1 MIDVRNID
9 DVKADL
15 KNFTTGR
22 DIAMRDLPSILGPY
36 EKIIGITRSQYDKL
50 KSDGLFA
57 FIDNRIIFTDSK
69 KNLFKEWS
77 YNDII
82 KFEGKKGFLFSDFI
96 FTFEDETFKVIIYQF
111 KKIYPEIIKYISPEK
126 IYDKKSEPR
135 LSKKEQKYNK
145 LIEQIPESIR
155 TEIIAY
161 PMDKWRACIKELEVL
176 PDILLTDEAMID
188 FSYVDKTEHRKN
200 EDSDTG
206 MIIVT
211 NKRVIY
217 LNIEKYFRSEIMAF
231 YFDQLKA
238 VTCTDY
244 SLIIQVANSKIEFR
258 NIDTPLKFM
267 NLINER
273 MRKKAT
279 TSTNDFMSE
288 LLKLADL
295 KREGL
300 LTDEEFTLAKKKL
313 LQ

>member
-1 MIDVRNID
+1 MRNID
-9 DVKADL
+9 DVKVDL
-15 KNFTTGR
+15 KNFSIGR
-22 DIAMRDLPSILGPY
+22 DIAMRDLPSILRPY

-57 FIDNRIIFTDSK
+57 FTNNRIIFTDSK

-77 YNDII
+77 YNNII

-96 FTFEDETFKVIIYQF
+96 FTFEDETLKVVIYQF

-155 TEIIAY
+155 AEIITY
-161 PMDKWRACIKELEVL
+161 PMDKWRPCIKELEVL
-176 PDILLTDEAMID
+176 PDILLADETMID

-200 EDSDTG
+200 EDGDTG
-206 MIIVT
+206 MIVVT

-244 SLIIQVANSKIEFR
+244 SLIIQVANSKIEYR
-258 NIDTPLKFM
+258 YIDTPLNFM

-273 MRKKAT
+273 MRLAQNIS
-279 TSTNDFMSE
+279 TSDFTNE
-288 LLKLADL
+288 LLKLANL
-295 KREGL
+295 KKEGL
-300 LTDEEFTLAKKKL
+300 LTDEEFNFAKKKL
-313 LQ
+313 LR